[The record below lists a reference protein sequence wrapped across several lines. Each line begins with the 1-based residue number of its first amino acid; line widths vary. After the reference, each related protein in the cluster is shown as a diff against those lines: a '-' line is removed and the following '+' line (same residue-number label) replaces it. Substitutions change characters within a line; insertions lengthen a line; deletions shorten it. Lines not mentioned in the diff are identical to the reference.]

1 MEQLLPDLLH
11 SETDSESK
19 LELELKL
26 ETKLMAVDE
35 MEMQAREAGRK
46 GREAR
51 LTSCSH

>member
-1 MEQLLPDLLH
+1 MHDLLH

-35 MEMQAREAGRK
+35 MEMQVREAEEGR
-46 GREAR
+46 
-51 LTSCSH
+51 